1 MNTGSK
7 YRNRNND
14 LTISN
19 DAAFEIEKIRGIITA
34 YEGAMEEFSV
44 PVRTQTDEE
53 GREETV
59 LQNNVL
65 PNVYDDWSED
75 QDGNR
80 TPVDRTAEYDKLLTR
95 YIEDRTLYEHNLID
109 TGYNDYIIEVFTEA
123 PASSP
128 SGVQQQLPEEIA
140 SLAERIS
147 SLQDIYYETNDEY
160 NEYLGAQ
167 NIMMLSS
174 VRVTERFPILI
185 FAVLIMV
192 IFGALGCAGAALF
205 GRIEDFIEFY
215 AFTNKVDGLPNR
227 AKCDQFIAAREKRP
241 IPEDFSC
248 VVLKLGNL
256 QAENARLGR
265 EGGDRM
271 LKDFVELLTA
281 VFLPSEKLFVANNGA
296 GQYLIFAE
304 ALRREQVD
312 AALFQLRVLLFLPGG
327 AKADCHPGPGP
338 GPADGVAAYAAAG
351 AGGAADRPLRRPN
364 HDGRQLFVHR
374 GDPLRPFPLPGGAP
388 WNRHQ
393 GPGRPFCPCSAL
405 L

>member
-1 MNTGSK
+1 
-7 YRNRNND
+7 
-14 LTISN
+14 
-19 DAAFEIEKIRGIITA
+19 
-34 YEGAMEEFSV
+34 MEEFSV

-109 TGYNDYIIEVFTEA
+109 TGYNDYIIEVFTGA
-123 PASSP
+123 TASSP
-128 SGVQQQLPEEIA
+128 SGVQQQLQEEIA

-185 FAVLIMV
+185 FAVLIM
-192 IFGALGCAGAALF
+192 GSLARWAAPGRPSLAGS
-205 GRIEDFIEFY
+205 R
-215 AFTNKVDGLPNR
+215 TSSSSTPLPTR
-227 AKCDQFIAAREKRP
+227 W
-241 IPEDFSC
+241 
-248 VVLKLGNL
+248 
-256 QAENARLGR
+256 
-265 EGGDRM
+265 
-271 LKDFVELLTA
+271 T
-281 VFLPSEKLFVANNGA
+281 
-296 GQYLIFAE
+296 
-304 ALRREQVD
+304 
-312 AALFQLRVLLFLPGG
+312 
-327 AKADCHPGPGP
+327 DCHPGPGP

-351 AGGAADRPLRRPN
+351 AGGAADRPLRRPIATIKIVDT
-364 HDGRQLFVHR
+364 HLDGSFPSCLCPKNLKAIKASCVFGASAAEKAPRPAVCRQF
-374 GDPLRPFPLPGGAP
+374 
-388 WNRHQ
+388 
-393 GPGRPFCPCSAL
+393 
-405 L
+405 